1 MLTVIRQQEIT
12 SPEAPLFFFTPDH
25 GKSWSLV
32 GRDGLSPI
40 KRSHIS
46 AKPIRES
53 ESNDVIRLKDLLCS
67 DERLRQTASEESHVV
82 PLLAESKQEAEMTVD
97 LPPAL
102 VAPTSAASARCS
114 SAMSASSARYA
125 SAAQAEC
132 LGERSSLLLP
142 AHTASEPGHCM
153 FASGMRNV
161 SPHGAG
167 APDAVSLVSRSSGRR
182 AGRVLAA
189 AAPPSTATSLDAPP
203 GPASPSRSPPCEDT
217 APCDKADSV
226 TDKGRG
232 EDQVQDACRSG
243 VEGARRWLARV
254 LVGIVVGVLAVLA
267 SGMLPTL
274 GGRSG
279 ESGGVQQHS
288 DVPAAWRRILRG
300 GAAAQGRGGQ
310 GGRKDAAR
318 RSIFNILFPLVGRN
332 AGGCSGSD
340 HGEDA
345 RRCVGSGT
353 PCAAAQGGVTVARY
367 VKELE
372 AAGAL
377 ERLLQDKI
385 ARRNSVR

>member
-1 MLTVIRQQEIT
+1 M
-12 SPEAPLFFFTPDH
+12 
-25 GKSWSLV
+25 
-32 GRDGLSPI
+32 
-40 KRSHIS
+40 
-46 AKPIRES
+46 
-53 ESNDVIRLKDLLCS
+53 
-67 DERLRQTASEESHVV
+67 
-82 PLLAESKQEAEMTVD
+82 
-97 LPPAL
+97 
-102 VAPTSAASARCS
+102 
-114 SAMSASSARYA
+114 
-125 SAAQAEC
+125 
-132 LGERSSLLLP
+132 
-142 AHTASEPGHCM
+142 
-153 FASGMRNV
+153 
-161 SPHGAG
+161 
-167 APDAVSLVSRSSGRR
+167 
-182 AGRVLAA
+182 LAA

-226 TDKGRG
+226 TNKGQG
-232 EDQVQDACRSG
+232 EDQVQDSCRSG

-254 LVGIVVGVLAVLA
+254 LVGIIVGVLAVLA

-279 ESGGVQQHS
+279 ERGGVQQHS

-332 AGGCSGSD
+332 AGG
-340 HGEDA
+340 
-345 RRCVGSGT
+345 GSGNGIDHASCEDSRLSSVWSGT
-353 PCAAAQGGVTVARY
+353 RMQSFVEVARY